1 MVLFNFLFL
10 FKSVINIKT
19 KIIRLIPNTLVPTIL
34 TPIPANPPINIKPIR
49 CVMIPKIKRTN
60 GEIYIFLLCLITQ
73 TKPQILSNEIAIG
86 K

>member
-1 MVLFNFLFL
+1 
-10 FKSVINIKT
+10 
-19 KIIRLIPNTLVPTIL
+19 
-34 TPIPANPPINIKPIR
+34 
-49 CVMIPKIKRTN
+49 MIPKITRTN